1 MARFEPRV
9 SVLMAVRDG
18 ERFLRAALA
27 SVLRQSLLDLEL
39 LVVDDA
45 STDATPEILET
56 VSDPRLVVLRNEEP
70 LGLAESLNRGLE
82 CVRTRY
88 VARLDADDIALPWR
102 LERQVARM
110 AAEASLA
117 VLGSAILELGEDGTP
132 GALHSMPVAARA
144 VRWAALFS
152 APFYHP
158 AVLLDREAIERHG
171 LRYDPGY
178 AESEDYELW
187 TRLLRVAQG
196 GNLAEPLVLYRV
208 HAGQAT
214 QRRRGLQRELQ
225 LEIARREIARLA
237 PELTFEE
244 VELAW
249 RVGVAEPVPEGERLR
264 AAEAYRGLLASF
276 ERAMG
281 RDREVREAA
290 SRALLRLVLSGGA
303 TESGAVLR
311 HALALDPGLPVH
323 ALKRRRRRGAIARAA
338 RPGVRRALAAL
349 ASEHGAPLRVAIVSP
364 EPAPYRAPLFDLL
377 AREPGIDLTVVY
389 AARTLAGRS
398 WRVEL
403 HHPARFLRGLRVP
416 GVGRL
421 LAHDYV
427 VSPDVASVLRGIDP
441 DVVVV
446 SGWSTFACQAAL
458 LWCRRRGVP
467 YVLQVESHDVGP
479 RAEWRRAVKGAVVPR
494 VVRGA
499 SWVLV
504 AGTLARESMLER
516 GAHPERMGLF
526 AVTVDVPAL
535 ARQAEELRPRR
546 DELRARVGAEP
557 DDVVVLSAARLAP
570 EKGLDTLVRAVA
582 ATGDERLLVLV
593 VGEGKERERVQA
605 IARAEGVRLLLPG
618 SRPWEEM
625 VEVYVV
631 ADVFAL
637 LSEREPWGVVVNE
650 AAACSLPLVL
660 SDRVGAAADLLRE
673 GENGFLVRAG
683 DVQGAASV
691 LGRLA
696 ADPAL
701 RRRQG
706 ERSRAIVDGWGYGP
720 SVEGFLAAVRGAV
733 ASAGRR

>member
-1 MARFEPRV
+1 
-9 SVLMAVRDG
+9 MAVRDG
-18 ERFLRAALA
+18 ERFLRSALA
-27 SVLRQSLLDLEL
+27 SVLRQSLSDLEL
-39 LVVDDA
+39 VVVDDA

-56 VSDPRLVVLRNEEP
+56 VSDPRLVILRNEEP
-70 LGLAESLNRGLE
+70 LGLAASLNRGLE
-82 CVRTRY
+82 RVRTRY
-88 VARLDADDIALPWR
+88 VARIDADDVALPRR

-110 AAEASLA
+110 AAERSLA
-117 VLGSAILELGEDGTP
+117 ALGSAVLELGADGAL
-132 GALHSMPVAARA
+132 GALHRMPAGTLA

-178 AESEDYELW
+178 VESEDYELW
-187 TRLLRVAQG
+187 TRLLRVAEG
-196 GNLAEPLVLYRV
+196 GNLPEPLVLYRV
-208 HAGQAT
+208 HPGQAT
-214 QRRRGLQRELQ
+214 QRRRRLQRDLQ
-225 LEIARREIARLA
+225 REIARREIARLA
-237 PELTFEE
+237 PELPPEE

-264 AAEAYRGLLASF
+264 AAEAYRTLLASF

-281 RDREVREAA
+281 RDREVRQAA
-290 SRALLRLVLSGGA
+290 SRALTRLALADSGA
-303 TESGAVLR
+303 ESGAVLR
-311 HALALDPGLPVH
+311 HALALDPGLPLRAVERPFQ
-323 ALKRRRRRGAIARAA
+323 RRADARRARAEA
-338 RPGVRRALAAL
+338 RRALAAI
-349 ASEHGAPLRVAIVSP
+349 AAERGAPLRVAVVSP

-377 AREPGIDLTVVY
+377 ARESGIDLTVVY

-427 VSPDVASVLRGIDP
+427 VSPDVRSTLRDLEP

-446 SGWSTFACQAAL
+446 SGWSTFACQASL
-458 LWCRRRGVP
+458 LWCRRREVP
-467 YVLQVESHDVGP
+467 YVLHVESHDAGP
-479 RAEWRRAVKGAVVPR
+479 RAGWRRAIKGAVVPR
-494 VVRGA
+494 IVRGA
-499 SWVLV
+499 AWVLV

-535 ARQAEELRPRR
+535 ARQAEELRRR
-546 DELRARVGAEP
+546 REELRAGLGVTV

-582 ATGDERLLVLV
+582 ATEDERLLVLV
-593 VGEGKERERVQA
+593 VGEGNERERLLA
-605 IARAEGVRLLLPG
+605 LARAEGVRLLLPG

-625 VEVYVV
+625 VEAYVV

-673 GENGFLVRAG
+673 GENGFRVRAG
-683 DVQGAASV
+683 DVEGAAAA
-691 LGRLA
+691 LRRLA